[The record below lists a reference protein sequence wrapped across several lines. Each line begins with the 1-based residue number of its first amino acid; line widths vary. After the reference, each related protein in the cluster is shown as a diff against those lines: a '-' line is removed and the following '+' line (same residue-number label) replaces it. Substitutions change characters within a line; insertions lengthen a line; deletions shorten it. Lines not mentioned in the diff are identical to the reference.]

1 MEWVQLEHSRLTA
14 DVKSGSSLPFKNANL
29 ILSLVIVAFV
39 QTKSRNSRLVQLC
52 RIIRSNQAICCDT
65 LGFSENEPELRR
77 HVLQIK
83 DEMN

>member
-1 MEWVQLEHSRLTA
+1 VEWVQLEHSRLTA

-29 ILSLVIVAFV
+29 ILSLVIAAFV

-52 RIIRSNQAICCDT
+52 RTFGSNQVIFCDT
-65 LGFSENEPELRR
+65 LGFLKNEPELRR
-77 HVLQIK
+77 HVLQIR